1 MSSSAWD
8 VVRMTTGMTRSCGSS
23 LSSASTSWPERRGRL
38 RSSRIRSGRGAPVY
52 SPVWRRNCSACSPS
66 VTTCSLFWILWCWN
80 ASLVIR
86 MSPGSSS
93 TSSTSTIWY
102 PVHSGIGILIGW
114 QHGQG
119 KAEPGAGG
127 ALGIQPYLAS
137 VILDDLLDHGQ
148 ADAGAGVGRPV
159 VQPLEDNKDP
169 VGVLGLDPNAVV
181 AEREEPVR
189 ALPAGRHRNPGRR
202 IPAELQRVAEQ
213 VLEHRG
219 EQRDLAQHDRQ
230 LALFYGRVRL
240 PDLGGEIRP
249 CLG

>member
-23 LSSASTSWPERRGRL
+23 LSSASTSWPDRRGRL
-38 RSSRIRSGRGAPVY
+38 RSSRIRPGRGALVY
-52 SPVWRRNCSACSPS
+52 SPVWCRNCSACSPS

-93 TSSTSTIWY
+93 TSNTSTISHR
-102 PVHSGIGILIGW
+102 VSSVIGVLVGW

-127 ALGIQPYLAS
+127 GLGIQPDLAT
-137 VILDDLLDHGQ
+137 VVLDDLLDHGQ
-148 ADAGAGVGRPV
+148 ADARAGVGRPV

-169 VGVLGLDPNAVV
+169 VGVLGLDPDAVV
-181 AEREEPVR
+181 AELQQPVPAVR
-189 ALPAGRHRNPGRR
+189 AGRHRNPGRR
-202 IPAELQRVAEQ
+202 LPAELQRVANQ

-219 EQRDLAQHDRQ
+219 EQR
-230 LALFYGRVRL
+230 GL
-240 PDLGGEIRP
+240 PSTTGSSP
-249 CLG
+249 CSM